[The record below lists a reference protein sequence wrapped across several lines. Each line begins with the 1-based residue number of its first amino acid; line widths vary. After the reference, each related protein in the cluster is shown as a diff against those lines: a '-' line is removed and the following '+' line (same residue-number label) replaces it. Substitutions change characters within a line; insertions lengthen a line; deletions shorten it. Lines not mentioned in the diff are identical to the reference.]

1 MNESNNNNGE
11 GTLRSG
17 ICHGCLQY
25 QGESDFACEE
35 EASNIFDSHSTSSLD
50 LMDQKR
56 ITQLKNQA
64 SKDHE
69 KLLKTTYQDKRS

>member
-11 GTLRSG
+11 GTLCSG

-35 EASNIFDSHSTSSLD
+35 EASNIFDSHHISSLD
-50 LMDQKR
+50 LMDQKC